1 MGDDG
6 VKIDITVKGLKE
18 LQADLKDF
26 SERRLRA
33 AVATAMTRTAVMVR
47 DQLQSKMASAIDRPT
62 AYTRRNLRYTAAIAK
77 GLEASIGFDIVANQ
91 DMYGRVTGYT
101 NMGRAQTPVGKY
113 MHDQIEGGPRRNK
126 RFELALRRV
135 GILPAG
141 WFAVPGERAKMD
153 AHGNQSP
160 GEIRQILSWF
170 DAAELV
176 PGSTQ
181 NMRAAGRSK
190 RALGTKTKAGWEYH
204 VIRPGQ
210 VLKRSWARNTSASG
224 PSRSRGTKKMQPGI
238 YRQTRH
244 ALGNQVE
251 PIMIFVRSASYKP
264 RWDFYGDAKREVD
277 RVYPEQIE
285 RAIRESAARMASKAG
300 GGQ

>member
-1 MGDDG
+1 M
-6 VKIDITVKGLKE
+6 KIDIKVQGIKE
-18 LQADLKDF
+18 LQASLKDF
-26 SERRLRA
+26 SDRRIRSTI
-33 AVATAMTRTAVMVR
+33 ATAMTKTAVAVR
-47 DQLQSKMASAIDRPT
+47 NELQRKMDSALDRPIG
-62 AYTRRNLRYTAAIAK
+62 YTRRNLRYTAATAK

-113 MHDQIEGGPRRNK
+113 MNDQIEGGPRRNK

-141 WFAVPGERAKMD
+141 WFAVPGERAKID
-153 AHGNQSP
+153 AFGNQSP

-176 PGSTQ
+176 AGSRQ
-181 NMRAAGRSK
+181 NMRAEGRTK
-190 RALGTKTKAGWEYH
+190 RAEGTKKRAGWQYH

-264 RWDFYGDAKREVD
+264 RWDFYGDARREVD
-277 RVYPEQIE
+277 RIYPTEIDK
-285 RAIRESAARMASKAG
+285 AIQEARKALALKAG
-300 GGQ
+300 GRP

>member
-1 MGDDG
+1 M
-6 VKIDITVKGLKE
+6 KIDIKVQGIKE
-18 LQADLKDF
+18 LQASLKDF
-26 SERRLRA
+26 SERRVRST
-33 AVATAMTRTAVMVR
+33 VATAMTRTAVMVR
-47 DQLQSKMASAIDRPT
+47 DQLQSRMASSIDRPT
-62 AYTRRNLRYTAAIAK
+62 AYTRRNLRYTAATAK

-91 DMYGRVTGYT
+91 DMHGRVTGYT
-101 NMGRAQTPVGKY
+101 NMGRGQTPVGKY
-113 MHDQIEGGPRRNK
+113 MNDQIEGGPRRNK

-153 AHGNQSP
+153 AFGNQSA

-176 PGSTQ
+176 AGSTQ
-181 NMRAAGRSK
+181 NMRTAGRTK
-190 RALGTKTKAGWEYH
+190 RAQGTKKRAGWQYH

-210 VLKRSWARNTSASG
+210 VLKRSWARNTSAAG
-224 PSRSRGTKKMQPGI
+224 PSRSRGSKKMQPGI

-251 PIMIFVRSASYKP
+251 PIMIFVKSARYKP
-264 RWDFYGDAKREVD
+264 RWDFYGDARREVD
-277 RVYPEQIE
+277 RIYPAQIE
-285 RAIRESAARMASKAG
+285 RAIREATATLAFRAG
-300 GGQ
+300 GKP

>member
-1 MGDDG
+1 M
-6 VKIDITVKGLKE
+6 KIDIKVQGIKE
-18 LQADLKDF
+18 LQANLKDF
-26 SERRLRA
+26 SERRVRST
-33 AVATAMTRTAVMVR
+33 VATAMTRTAVMVR
-47 DQLQSKMASAIDRPT
+47 DQLQSKMASALDRPT
-62 AYTRRNLRYTAAIAK
+62 AYTRRNLRYTAATAK

-91 DMYGRVTGYT
+91 DMYGKVTGYT

-113 MHDQIEGGPRRNK
+113 MNDQIEGGPRRNK

-153 AHGNQSP
+153 AFGNQSP

-181 NMRAAGRSK
+181 NMRAEGRAK
-190 RALGTKTKAGWEYH
+190 RALGTKRKAGWEYH

-210 VLKRSWARNTSASG
+210 VLKRSWARNTSAAG

-238 YRQTRH
+238 YRQTLH
-244 ALGNQVE
+244 AMGNQVE
-251 PIMIFVRSASYKP
+251 PIMIFVKSAGYKP
-264 RWDFYGDAKREVD
+264 RWDFYGDARREVD
-277 RVYPEQIE
+277 RIYPGQIE
-285 RAIRESAARMASKAG
+285 RAIREATAALASRTG
-300 GGQ
+300 SGS